1 VLRFVKHIGD
11 GSERFPD
18 VALAGSGSE
27 PAEGDVHRPMVHSNL
42 LFRNFSM
49 VLFGFCL

>member
-1 VLRFVKHIGD
+1 MCYVLGD

-27 PAEGDVHRPMVHSNL
+27 PAEGDGHRPMVQSNL
-42 LFRNFSM
+42 LCRNFSM
-49 VLFGFCL
+49 VLFCFCL